1 MKKLGFNYRIT
12 DFQCA
17 LGISQ
22 LSRLDKFV
30 TRRKK
35 LAQKYDNAF
44 INYEGIIIPKIKKNY
59 GHSYHI
65 YPLKINF
72 KKFKIS
78 KESFFKKLKKQK
90 INLQV
95 HYIPIHLQP
104 FYKRKF
110 NHKLGDFPIAENF
123 YDQEVSLPIY
133 YGLSDKKL
141 SFIIK
146 KIKEVL
152 KI

>member
-78 KESFFKKLKKQK
+78 KESFFKKLK
-90 INLQV
+90 N
-95 HYIPIHLQP
+95 
-104 FYKRKF
+104 
-110 NHKLGDFPIAENF
+110 
-123 YDQEVSLPIY
+123 
-133 YGLSDKKL
+133 KKL
-141 SFIIK
+141 IYKFIISQYTYNLFTRGSL
-146 KIKEVL
+146 I
-152 KI
+152 IN

>member
-44 INYEGIIIPKIKKNY
+44 INYEGIII
-59 GHSYHI
+59 
-65 YPLKINF
+65 LRL
-72 KKFKIS
+72 
-78 KESFFKKLKKQK
+78 KKLGTH
-90 INLQV
+90 II
-95 HYIPIHLQP
+95 YIL
-104 FYKRKF
+104 
-110 NHKLGDFPIAENF
+110 
-123 YDQEVSLPIY
+123 
-133 YGLSDKKL
+133 
-141 SFIIK
+141 
-146 KIKEVL
+146 
-152 KI
+152 